1 MDATPQPSDVDS
13 DPPVLA
19 SVDQSGSFAE
29 IVRAWHARGE
39 AVPVAV
45 VVSVFDDI
53 LATSVADDGKAAID
67 LEHVR
72 VTPEGRAQLSCTGRL
87 SAIVGMLMEALGADL
102 PGDAVPPAAWGLF
115 ERLTS
120 DDATESP
127 MDAEQVRQWI
137 RDSLGAPATH
147 EEVQECAQEALAPA
161 EEDLH
166 ELETLPPRPS
176 DVLLPIPEPA
186 IDEGMATLPPERS
199 VEPNQISTDLVRKRE
214 LPRDLQPNT
223 DVERATHL
231 PEPLDDSLEPESE
244 TAFPTTIDASPPA
257 PVQEARAAAV
267 AVEEAEVLVKPVP
280 DDETAMPQPLESEL
294 AAASAQPTAP
304 ARVDSDRVRHTL
316 DRPVNPVSVVSA
328 PAARRTAQSSPLGRD
343 SIIGPA
349 DPRKAWAWVL
359 VAAAICASV
368 YFLFFR

>member
-1 MDATPQPSDVDS
+1 MDATPQPSAVDA

-19 SVDQSGSFAE
+19 SVDQSISFAE

-53 LATSVADDGKAAID
+53 LATSIADDGKAAID

-72 VTPEGRAQLSCTGRL
+72 VTPQGRARLSCPGRL
-87 SAIVGMLMEALGADL
+87 SAIASMLTEALGADL

-115 ERLTS
+115 DRIRS

-127 MDAEQVRQWI
+127 VDAEQLRHWI

-147 EEVQECAQEALAPA
+147 EEVQECANEARTPND
-161 EEDLH
+161 EDVH
-166 ELETLPPRPS
+166 ELETLPPHPS

-186 IDEGMATLPPERS
+186 IDEGMVTLPPERS
-199 VEPNQISTDLVRKRE
+199 VEPNQISTDLVRKRD
-214 LPRDLQPNT
+214 LPRDVQPNT

-231 PEPLDDSLEPESE
+231 PEPLDESLEPASQ

-257 PVQEARAAAV
+257 PVQEARAAA
-267 AVEEAEVLVKPVP
+267 AAQEDEPMVKPVP
-280 DDETAMPQPLESEL
+280 DDETAMPQPLDSEL
-294 AAASAQPTAP
+294 AVAP
-304 ARVDSDRVRHTL
+304 PADRADSNRVRHTL
-316 DRPVNPVSVVSA
+316 ERPVNPVSVVSA
-328 PAARRTAQSSPLGRD
+328 PAARRTAQSSPLGSD

-349 DPRKAWAWVL
+349 DPRRAWAWVV
-359 VAAAICASV
+359 VAAMISASV